1 MKSFSAR
8 NLKRSADRLIRHAE
22 AGRLSVVTKDG
33 APIFVAVPFDRGLM
47 TDEAMTSLAMRLF
60 DQECISLGTAAWIA
74 GLSVGEMTDTL
85 GRHGIA
91 VIRTG
96 ADELQRS
103 LADFGET
110 KPG

>member
-8 NLKRSADRLIRHAE
+8 NLKRSAHRLIRLAE

-47 TDEAMTSLAMRLF
+47 TDEAMTALAMRLF
-60 DQECISLGTAAWIA
+60 DQECISLGKAARMA
-74 GLSVGEMTDTL
+74 GLSIVEMTDLL
-85 GRHGIA
+85 GRHDIA

-103 LADFGET
+103 LVDFGEK

>member
-8 NLKRSADRLIRHAE
+8 NLKRSAHRLICHAE

-47 TDEAMTSLAMRLF
+47 TDDAMSALAMHLF
-60 DQECISLGTAAWIA
+60 DQECISLGRAARMA
-74 GLSVGEMTDTL
+74 GLSIVEMTDLL
-85 GRHGIA
+85 GGHGIA
-91 VIRTG
+91 VLRTH

-103 LADFGET
+103 LLEFGESRRA
-110 KPG
+110 